1 MNIPPELLTSLVRS
15 KEGQFYLN
23 EVKKEIMRLDSVAA
37 MKIDFNNPQAI
48 AVETLARRR
57 AIDLLNEILKPF
69 DLYQEK
75 GGEQEGKE
83 EY

>member
-1 MNIPPELLTSLVRS
+1 MNIPPELISSLVKS
-15 KEGQFYLN
+15 KEGQYFFN
-23 EVKKEIMRLDSVAA
+23 EVKMELMRLDSISA
-37 MKIDFNNPQAI
+37 MKTDLSNPQAI

-57 AIDLLNEILKPF
+57 AIDLLKDILKPF

-75 GGEQEGKE
+75 GGEVEGKE

>member
-1 MNIPPELLTSLVRS
+1 MNIPPELISSLVKS
-15 KEGQFYLN
+15 KEGQFFFT
-23 EVKKEIMRLDSVAA
+23 EVKREIMRLDSVSA
-37 MKIDFNNPQAI
+37 MKTDFNDPQAI

-57 AIDLLNEILKPF
+57 AIDLLKEILKPF

-75 GGEQEGKE
+75 GGEVEEKE